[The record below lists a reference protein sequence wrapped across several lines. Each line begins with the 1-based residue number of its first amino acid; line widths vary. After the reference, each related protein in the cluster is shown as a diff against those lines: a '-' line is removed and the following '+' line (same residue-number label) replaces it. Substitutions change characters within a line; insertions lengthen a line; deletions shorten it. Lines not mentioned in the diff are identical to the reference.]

1 MSHLSELV
9 VLLHLGYAGFVVAG
23 FILILLG
30 GWRTWHWIRQP
41 LFRWIHLACIGL
53 VALES
58 VAGLVCPLTL
68 LENWLLVGAGA
79 TGYERDFIPNLV
91 FNLLYYDFPA
101 WVFIIAY
108 VTLAVLTALIMIL
121 IPPERRVKTTQ
132 SY

>member
-1 MSHLSELV
+1 MSLLSDLV
-9 VLLHLGYAGFVVAG
+9 VLLHFAYAAFVVAG

-30 GWRTWHWIRQP
+30 WWRKWHWIRQP
-41 LFRWIHLACIGL
+41 LFRWLHLGCIAL

-68 LENWLLVGAGA
+68 LENWLLVGTGA
-79 TGYERDFIPNLV
+79 TGYERDFIANLLY
-91 FNLLYYDFPA
+91 NLLYYDFPA

-108 VTLAVLTALIMIL
+108 VTLAVLTAIIMIL
-121 IPPERRVKTTQ
+121 IPPDRHAKLPQ